1 MVLTKTISIA
11 LLLYPGLG
19 LILSNSG
26 GVYLYERLS
35 PCPVGSGNSSYYHG
49 KPSSFFSFLSS
60 RLLVPPASFQLLHP
74 SIQLLHPSIFSLV
87 VLNVNVK
94 LVTNSISS
102 PSISKLSQSGV
113 VLMFVFFMLKYRPA
127 FSLSLLNLLISF
139 VRSAFFPRLQD

>member
-74 SIQLLHPSIFSLV
+74 SIFSLV

-139 VRSAFFPRLQD
+139 VRSAFFPRLQG